1 MEAESKYLVWML
13 RTRLHAAALPMFDAK
28 DVELEL
34 QPRASR

>member
-1 MEAESKYLVWML
+1 ML